1 MHYSGCLPTG
11 TMSAHLLPPPWN
23 PAYLTIFKQT
33 DQMIGLV
40 PRGRA
45 PMARRRNRFCSA
57 LLDDYCAALVAGH
70 DPMHRWVTGR
80 REARWRCLLCSVP
93 SLTCQLTWRR
103 VAPDLAAAWSGAG
116 TEVYRPAHPLQF
128 ISGGVRGSGRSCCS
142 LPHRPQPVNSQVRS
156 EEWLGWRLTQ

>member
-1 MHYSGCLPTG
+1 MQLHYSGCLPTG

-23 PAYLTIFKQT
+23 PAYLTIFRQT
-33 DQMIGLV
+33 DQIIGLV

-80 REARWRCLLCSVP
+80 RSAGKQGGGGQQAGRPSGSADLQARG
-93 SLTCQLTWRR
+93 
-103 VAPDLAAAWSGAG
+103 APTLPRPGQA
-116 TEVYRPAHPLQF
+116 ELYRPGPTPVYFWRSAREWA
-128 ISGGVRGSGRSCCS
+128 SSCCS
-142 LPHRPQPVNSQVRS
+142 LPSRPAGELTS
-156 EEWLGWRLTQ
+156 EPE

>member
-23 PAYLTIFKQT
+23 PAYLTIFRQT
-33 DQMIGLV
+33 DQIIGLV

-80 REARWRCLLCSVP
+80 REARWRCLLCLVP

-103 VAPDLAAAWSGAG
+103 VAPDLAAAWSGGPRCTGPLTHSSLFLAECAG
-116 TEVYRPAHPLQF
+116 VAAAAAL
-128 ISGGVRGSGRSCCS
+128 S
-142 LPHRPQPVNSQVRS
+142 LIAPSR
-156 EEWLGWRLTQ
+156 